1 MPSRLLR
8 LGIGSLALAFAVSGV
23 WAAVKLPAIFSDN
36 MILQQD
42 QSLPVWGWAEPG
54 EQITVAVAGQ
64 TATAKAGQDGR
75 WRLALGKM
83 HAGGPH
89 ELVVKGSTGSSL
101 TIRNVLVGEVWLCSG
116 QSNMEW
122 PVAASLNA
130 QQEMAAATYPQI
142 RLFQVQ
148 KKTAEQPQ
156 ADCVGSWLEC
166 SPETVP
172 GFSGVGYFFIRRIHQ
187 ELKVPAGMIQ
197 SSWGA
202 TPAEAW
208 TSRKALESE
217 PSLKP
222 LLDLDRAGAGGPAS
236 ERPARLFNGMIAPLA
251 PLAIRGV
258 IWYQGE
264 SNVDRAWQYRTLF
277 PLMIRDWRAAWG
289 RDELPFGF
297 VQIAPFDYVYQLIF
311 VPKHYRHLAG
321 FLRPPRSDLRLLAP
335 ELRDAQLHTLKVVPQ
350 TGMAVTM
357 DIGDPDDIHPPNKQ
371 EVGRRLALWALA
383 KVYGKDLVYCGPM
396 YKSMAVEGNKIRI
409 AFEHVGSG
417 LATRDGLP
425 PSHFTIAGEDQRFV
439 PAKAA
444 IEGQTVVVYS
454 GEVARPVA
462 VRYAWRDDAEPNLM
476 NREGLPAS
484 PFRTDDWRLLTEGK
498 H

>member
-8 LGIGSLALAFAVSGV
+8 LVMGCLALGFAASAG
-23 WAAVKLPAIFSDN
+23 AAVRLPAVFSDN

-75 WRLALGKM
+75 WRLALRKLA
-83 HAGGPH
+83 AGGPH
-89 ELVVKGSTGSSL
+89 ELVVKGSTGTGL

-156 ADCVGSWLEC
+156 ADCAGSWVAC
-166 SPETVP
+166 SPQTVP
-172 GFSGVGYFFIRRIHQ
+172 KFSAVGYFFIRRIHE
-187 ELKVPAGMIQ
+187 ELGVPAGMIN
-197 SSWGA
+197 SSWGG

-222 LLDLDRAGAGGPAS
+222 LLERWQSGKAGPVSSPHRPAS
-236 ERPARLFNGMIAPLA
+236 LFNGMIAPLV
-251 PLAIRGV
+251 PFAIRGA

-264 SNVDRAWQYRTLF
+264 SNVGRAWQYRTLF
-277 PLMIRDWRAAWG
+277 PLMIRDWRAAWQQG
-289 RDELPFGF
+289 DFPFGL
-297 VQIAPFDYVYQLIF
+297 VQLAPFTY
-311 VPKHYRHLAG
+311 KHPSKIDSLCA
-321 FLRPPRSDLRLLAP
+321 
-335 ELRDAQLHTLKVVPQ
+335 ELREAQALTLKLVPN

-357 DIGDPDDIHPPNKQ
+357 DIGDPKDIHPKNKQ

-444 IEGQTVVVYS
+444 IDGQTVVVYS
-454 GEVARPVA
+454 DEVARPVA

-476 NREGLPAS
+476 NKEGLPAS
-484 PFRTDDWRLLTEGK
+484 PFRTDDWRLLTEGNN
-498 H
+498 